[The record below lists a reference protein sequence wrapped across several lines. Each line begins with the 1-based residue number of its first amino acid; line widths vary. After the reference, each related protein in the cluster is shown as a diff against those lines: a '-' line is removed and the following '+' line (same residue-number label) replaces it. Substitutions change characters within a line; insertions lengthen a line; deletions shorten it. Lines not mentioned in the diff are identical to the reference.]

1 MRIKDYIQNNPFRGM
16 GVATSD
22 SSTLLSSNNSRMK
35 VYAAIGK
42 SVSFPMDMDTL
53 FGAKVDR
60 SRSSLSSYMSLLSV
74 PADRLCHGLFWFMNL
89 TETDA
94 HALAVLRQTGDL
106 LQARKLWEEGEQ
118 NMSSLQNQL
127 VCCLLKDS
135 RSYSKAIQVG
145 SRLYRRYGSELIQ
158 TISNGFNV
166 ITPDELL
173 PMFLKEIVVA
183 SDGDCGWWDKA
194 VKRSGICHID
204 DLWTEAKATYLID
217 KIEQV
222 LNVSRSSKC
231 RTTTAH
237 YDLAYDL
244 MTQTEPLLKSLKALM
259 DAHPVL
265 LSRYSTIA
273 EAVGEFVLNNE
284 IAYYNHTR
292 WFSGLSEKA
301 LVLLRFCYRYAATVR
316 FKDRCR
322 LNINITLGRKE
333 NAPLFPN
340 GTPDKI
346 LLESDRKKR
355 AAGINVILSALKK
368 SNEDN
373 RKFRVAE
380 HRNQ

>member
-22 SSTLLSSNNSRMK
+22 SSTLLSSNNGRMK

-42 SVSFPMDMDTL
+42 SVSFPMDMDIL
-53 FGAKVDR
+53 FGAKVNR

-74 PADRLCHGLFWFMNL
+74 PSDRLRHGLFWFMNL

-106 LQARKLWEEGEQ
+106 LQARKRWEEGEQ

-135 RSYSKAIQVG
+135 RSYSKAIQIA

-204 DLWTEAKATYLID
+204 DLWTEAKATYLLD
-217 KIEQV
+217 KIEQT
-222 LNVSRSSKC
+222 LNVARSSEC

-265 LSRYSTIA
+265 LSRYATIA
-273 EAVGEFVLNNE
+273 EAVGEFVLDNE
-284 IAYYNHTR
+284 IVYYNHTR
-292 WFSGLSEKA
+292 WFFGLSEKV

-322 LNINITLGRKE
+322 LNINITMGRKKD
-333 NAPLFPN
+333 APLFPN

-346 LLESDRKKR
+346 LCESDRKNR
-355 AAGINVILSALKK
+355 NAGILVILSTLKK
-368 SNEDN
+368 QHEDN
-373 RKFRVAE
+373 QK
-380 HRNQ
+380 